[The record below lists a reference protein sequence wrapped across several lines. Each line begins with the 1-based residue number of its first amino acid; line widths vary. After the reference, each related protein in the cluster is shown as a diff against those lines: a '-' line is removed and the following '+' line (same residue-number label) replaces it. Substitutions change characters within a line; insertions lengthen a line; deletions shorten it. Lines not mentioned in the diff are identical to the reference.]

1 MGRGFSALLSGMLIG
16 GVLNTMAGVI
26 ATETT
31 GQRVG
36 RFLSQS
42 SELAPGPNPTN
53 GGIAFMADGAMRMK
67 IASDGIISIYNADG
81 SERLRI
87 DTGGSISIHGEDN
100 IERLPATHA
109 ELVGISKF
117 GRFKAESA
125 MDIAV
130 GSKETT
136 IAKFGRENGEEFQ
149 SLIEFRTLKS
159 LIHSGDEIGRG
170 AIRLIDNIA
179 SPERTMELGYY
190 QYGAG
195 IFTDNLFEFWTDGVS
210 IAGFGG
216 TSSFLAV
223 RDSRDLGDLR
233 LRHDGSKGI
242 IETTGSTGFDP
253 GGIQIGG
260 NGPHT
265 FSTKSGT
272 VMTITDEGNIGV
284 GLSDVHEF
292 GNGAGVIGIANA
304 SAIPV
309 TNPTG
314 GGALYVEDGALKY
327 RGPLGT
333 VTTLAHP

>member
-1 MGRGFSALLSGMLIG
+1 LLNGMLIG
-16 GVLNTMAGVI
+16 GLLSTMGGVI

-31 GQRVG
+31 GQQAG

-42 SELAPGPNPTN
+42 SDLALGPNATT
-53 GGIAFMADGAMRMK
+53 GGIVSMAG
-67 IASDGIISIYNADG
+67 G
-81 SERLRI
+81 SEL
-87 DTGGSISIHGEDN
+87 GGIG
-100 IERLPATHA
+100 
-109 ELVGISKF
+109 GF
-117 GRFKAESA
+117 GRFKAESV
-125 MDIAV
+125 MDITV
-130 GSKETT
+130 GSNETT
-136 IAKFGRENGEEFQ
+136 IARFGRDDGEEFQ

-159 LIHSGDEIGRG
+159 LIHSGSEIGRG

-179 SPERTMELGYY
+179 SPERTMEIGYY

-216 TSSFLAV
+216 ISSFLAV
-223 RDSRDLGDLR
+223 RDSRDRGDIR
-233 LRHDGSKGI
+233 LRHNGSKGI
-242 IETTGSTGFDP
+242 IETTGSAGFDP

-260 NGPHT
+260 NGPNT
-265 FSTKSGT
+265 FLTKAGAVIT
-272 VMTITDEGNIGV
+272 MTDEGNIGV